1 MTHWLRTVWSRLS
14 PRAAWEHLRWLV
26 YLQRFGRL
34 P

>member
-14 PRAAWEHLRWLV
+14 PRDIRSHWEWLV
-26 YLQRFGRL
+26 YLQRFGGL

>member
-1 MTHWLRTVWSRLS
+1 MTRRLALIWSRLS
-14 PRAAWEHLRWLV
+14 PRAAWEHLRWVV